1 MDGFDSSIEK
11 VDDKFP
17 YRRVDVAYMDDMV
30 LRPPQRQHLRY
41 VNCSV
46 DKISKELI

>member
-17 YRRVDVAYMDDMV
+17 YRRVDVAYTWMAWFCDHHNANILDM
-30 LRPPQRQHLRY
+30 
-41 VNCSV
+41 
-46 DKISKELI
+46 